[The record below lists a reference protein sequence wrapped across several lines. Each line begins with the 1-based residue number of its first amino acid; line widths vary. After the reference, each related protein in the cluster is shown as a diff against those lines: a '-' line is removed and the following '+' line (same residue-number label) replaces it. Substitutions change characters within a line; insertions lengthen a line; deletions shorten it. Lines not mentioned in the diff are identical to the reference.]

1 MVVRTRWEHNPTP
14 QPARIFPEG
23 DTVPVRRASPP
34 HGIDAEEA
42 IVEMNAARALV
53 IGATGGFGGQV
64 ARSLADRG
72 AAVAVSGRDAERLEK
87 IAAEVNGPARA
98 GDVTA
103 PGVPDD
109 LVAWAAAELGGLDV
123 VVMAAGGVAFG
134 PVAEITDDTLRAV
147 MDLDLIAPIQVAR
160 AAANVLGEGGVI
172 VQVSAVVADQPM
184 AGLAAYSAAK
194 AGLTAFDVAFRRE
207 MRRAKVRVLDA
218 RPPHMETGLATR
230 PIAGTAPGLAAGADP
245 REYADALVT
254 AIAEDGPTPEW
265 IT

>member
-1 MVVRTRWEHNPTP
+1 M
-14 QPARIFPEG
+14 
-23 DTVPVRRASPP
+23 
-34 HGIDAEEA
+34 
-42 IVEMNAARALV
+42 EMNGARALV
-53 IGATGGFGGQV
+53 IGATGGFGGEV
-64 ARSLADRG
+64 ARSLAVRG
-72 AAVAVSGRDAERLEK
+72 ATVAVSGRDEERLSQ

-103 PGVPDD
+103 TGVPDD
-109 LVAWAAAELGGLDV
+109 LVAWAADEMGGLDV

-134 PVAEITDDTLRAV
+134 PVADLTDDTLRAV

-160 AAANVLGEGGVI
+160 AAANTLGEGGVI
-172 VQVSAVVADQPM
+172 VQVSAIVADQPM

-230 PIAGTAPGLAAGADP
+230 PLAGTAPGLAAGADP
-245 REYADALVT
+245 RQVADALVA
-254 AIAEDGPTPEW
+254 AIAGDGPNPDW
-265 IT
+265 ID

>member
-1 MVVRTRWEHNPTP
+1 M
-14 QPARIFPEG
+14 
-23 DTVPVRRASPP
+23 
-34 HGIDAEEA
+34 
-42 IVEMNAARALV
+42 EMNGARALV
-53 IGATGGFGGQV
+53 IGATGGFGGEV
-64 ARSLADRG
+64 ARSLAARG
-72 AAVAVSGRDAERLEK
+72 ATVAVSGRDAGRLAR
-87 IAAEVNGPARA
+87 IAAEVGGPERA

-109 LVAWAAAELGGLDV
+109 LLAWAARELHGLDV

-134 PVAEITDDTLRAV
+134 PVAEITDDVLRAV

-160 AAANVLGEGGVI
+160 AAANTLGEGGVI
-172 VQVSAVVADQPM
+172 VQVSAIVADQPM

-218 RPPHMETGLATR
+218 RPPHMETGLAAR
-230 PIAGTAPGLAAGADP
+230 PMAGTAPGLAEGADP
-245 REYADALVT
+245 RAVADVLV
-254 AIAEDGPTPEW
+254 AVIAEDGPTPDW

>member
-1 MVVRTRWEHNPTP
+1 MQRES
-14 QPARIFPEG
+14 AL
-23 DTVPVRRASPP
+23 
-34 HGIDAEEA
+34 HGIDAGEA
-42 IVEMNAARALV
+42 IMEMNAARALV

-64 ARSLADRG
+64 ARSLASRG
-72 AAVAVSGRDAERLEK
+72 AAVAVSGRDAARLAQ
-87 IAAEVNGPARA
+87 IATDVNGPARA

-103 PGVPDD
+103 PGVPDQ
-109 LVAWAAAELGGLDV
+109 LLAWAADELGGLDV
-123 VVMAAGGVAFG
+123 VVMAAGAVAFG

-207 MRRAKVRVLDA
+207 MRRVKVRVLDA

-245 REYADALVT
+245 REYADALVA
-254 AIAEDGPTPEW
+254 AIAEDGPAPDW